1 MRFHSFVY
9 SLLTLLSFIACNP
22 TATKHQQNF
31 DPKKIAAFK
40 HFISKEIKAGK
51 IAGAEVLISKDNKIV
66 LHEAQGFA
74 NITKKR
80 VRKKQYLLHSIHDQA
95 NHQYGHHAIA

>member
-1 MRFHSFVY
+1 MRFHSLVY

-22 TATKHQQNF
+22 TATKHQQSF
-31 DPKKIAAFK
+31 DTKKIAEFNR
-40 HFISKEIKAGK
+40 FISKEITAGK

-74 NITKKR
+74 NITKQKNYQKT
-80 VRKKQYLLHSIHDQA
+80 VFITF
-95 NHQYGHHAIA
+95 NP